1 MAEVTL
7 EAQKRTVTGKQVN
20 QLRAQGIVPINL
32 YGPKTAPVNLQVAYR
47 PLEIALMKAGGNSL
61 LELIVDGK
69 STTVL
74 AREVQRNTIKR
85 TITHVDFFAVDL
97 ESEVTADIPV
107 HFVGVS
113 PAVDA
118 RLGILVTGT
127 NSITISTL
135 PGNLIQQ
142 IEVDLSVL
150 TEAGSSITVADLKL
164 GEGIRIL
171 NNPEEMIA
179 SIAQTG
185 AGRAEAELEAAE
197 TEEAVSSSEPEVIRK
212 GKEDEE
218 GED

>member
-1 MAEVTL
+1 MADVTL
-7 EAQKRTVTGKQVN
+7 EVQKRTVTGKQVG
-20 QLRAQGIVPINL
+20 QLRVQGIVPLNV

-47 PLEIALMKAGGNSL
+47 PLEVALMQAGGTSL
-61 LELIVDGK
+61 IELVVDGK

-74 AREVQRNTIKR
+74 AREVQRDKIKR

-97 ESEVTADIPV
+97 ESVVTADIPV
-107 HFVGVS
+107 QFVGVS

-127 NSITISTL
+127 NSITIETL
-135 PGNLIQQ
+135 PGNLMQFIK
-142 IEVDLSVL
+142 VDLSVL
-150 TEAGSSITVADLKL
+150 KDAGSSITAGDLKL

-185 AGRAEAELEAAE
+185 AARAE
-197 TEEAVSSSEPEVIRK
+197 EEAEVEATSAEPEVIRK
-212 GKEDEE
+212 GKDEDADEE
-218 GED
+218 